1 MSHAAFMC
9 FARATGSALRCP
21 ETARQSAGIVLD
33 PAPLISQS
41 KKGFPVSEL
50 RARQDAV
57 GVCATFPFSR
67 NPHVQRHHAGGGRS
81 GSMRPCVQI
90 WHALTPVKGLG
101 HMDYVTM
108 ERLCAEGIDCYEFK
122 QSSKGWKVNW
132 VEAFFLMKDRVGSTR
147 THRKRDKLWKIYD
160 KPSKYEP
167 LQDMNRRSE
176 IL

>member
-1 MSHAAFMC
+1 MWIMLPSCVLPVPLAAVSG
-9 FARATGSALRCP
+9 AQRP
-21 ETARQSAGIVLD
+21 RQSAGIVLD
-33 PAPLISQS
+33 PASLISQS

-67 NPHVQRHHAGGGRS
+67 TPHVQRYHAGEGRS

-90 WHALTPVKGLG
+90 WHALNPVKGLG

-108 ERLCAEGIDCYEFK
+108 ERLCSEGTDCYEFK
-122 QSSKGWKVNW
+122 QSSKDEKWT
-132 VEAFFLMKDRVGSTR
+132 EFFFFFMKDRVGSTR
-147 THRKRDKLWKIYD
+147 THRKRDKLWKIND

-167 LQDMNRRSE
+167 LKDTNRRSE
-176 IL
+176 FL